1 MVLIALLHL
10 YSSFAFFC
18 STLAYDDFEFG
29 GYIVH
34 VLTPSKKVTKL
45 RLGVKFSGLFE
56 FTTTISVRISV
67 RISRIRTQFY

>member
-18 STLAYDDFEFG
+18 SALAYDGFEFG

-34 VLTPSKKVTKL
+34 VLTPSKQVTKL
-45 RLGVKFSGLFE
+45 RLGAKFSGLFE
-56 FTTTISVRISV
+56 FTTTISARVGLEHSSTDV
-67 RISRIRTQFY
+67 